1 MISLSGLRSSRKLPR
16 LKMIHNKQRS
26 MILNFLRIIRLQARK
41 NFRKKLRISSF
52 TNVIPRC
59 LILNALRLERSSR
72 RWAQDSQ
79 SRSEL
84 QLQSKRDQRSP
95 RRILIDGTALLTN
108 LGLLMPF
115 FKNLTVKLTNL
126 LPIRKTFLQSLKLSL
141 LRKN

>member
-1 MISLSGLRSSRKLPR
+1 MISLNGLRNSRKLPR
-16 LKMIHNKQRS
+16 LKMIHNKWRS
-26 MILNFLRIIRLQARK
+26 MILNFLRIIRLRARK

-59 LILNALRLERSSR
+59 LILNALRSERSSR
-72 RWAQDSQ
+72 RWALDSQ

-126 LPIRKTFLQSLKLSL
+126 PPIRKTFLQSLKLSL
-141 LRKN
+141 